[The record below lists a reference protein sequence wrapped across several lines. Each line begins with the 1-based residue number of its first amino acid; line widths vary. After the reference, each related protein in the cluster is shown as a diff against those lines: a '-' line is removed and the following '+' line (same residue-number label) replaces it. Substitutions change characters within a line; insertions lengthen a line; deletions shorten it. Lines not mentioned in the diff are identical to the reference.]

1 MRSLIIRPIQAGFT
15 LVELLIVVVI
25 IAILAAI
32 IVPQFSGATRDA
44 QEAALDA
51 NLSGLRSAIE
61 LYRAQHTG
69 VYPGAN
75 VSSGGSGCTTPGA
88 VGTGGANSV
97 QAFTD
102 QLLQYSSASG
112 QTCTTS
118 NSTFRLGPYY
128 RRDRGIPPEPITP
141 STAVALVT
149 PATGAVITVPVATT
163 TGGWLY
169 DSLSGQIVMNNGASD
184 SKGTAYYL
192 H

>member
-75 VSSGGSGCTTPGA
+75 VSSGGAGCIAPGA
-88 VGTGGANSV
+88 VGTGGVNSAL
-97 QAFTD
+97 AFTD
-102 QLLQYSSASG
+102 QMLQYSNAAG

-118 NSTFRLGPYY
+118 NSTFRFGPYY
-128 RRDRGIPPEPITP
+128 RRDRGIPPDPITNSAAIAAP
-141 STAVALVT
+141 QT
-149 PATGAVITVPVATT
+149 TGAPLAPAAA
-163 TGGWLY
+163 TGGWAY
-169 DSLSGQIVMNNGASD
+169 DTVSGQIVMNSNALD
-184 SKGTAYYL
+184 SRGNAYST